1 MTYPPNPPRRRY
13 SPFAMTDKSV
23 KLILPSQIALHDL
36 SISLEYDTPGIMVSV
51 VFLCD
56 KRPLTVHKMFQI
68 LIQDSDNLS
77 DGEPGVRT
85 VKQEELEGS
94 LVSIS
99 LVISSES
106 RIIKVYFSIYSQIH
120 GKGDLEMFL
129 QT

>member
-1 MTYPPNPPRRRY
+1 
-13 SPFAMTDKSV
+13 MTDKSV

-56 KRPLTVHKMFQI
+56 KRPLTVHKTFQI

-94 LVSIS
+94 LVS
-99 LVISSES
+99 
-106 RIIKVYFSIYSQIH
+106 KFHSIRLWNAIDTIPIWKH
-120 GKGDLEMFL
+120 APRDLEKPDESHYS
-129 QT
+129 

>member
-1 MTYPPNPPRRRY
+1 
-13 SPFAMTDKSV
+13 MTDKSV

-56 KRPLTVHKMFQI
+56 KRPLTVHKTFQI